1 MKNISKKLHNAI
13 FQDSIEEL
21 IEWVNKKGFSVQ
33 FDYCIQDEMRPADK
47 LITVSTRQSKENQF
61 YSFLHEC
68 GHLVLSKNEKSYRKK
83 YPSSAKLWDKNNY
96 SLQNSHKY
104 KVDTVAE
111 EIDAWRKGLEIAK
124 RLNLYVDEEK
134 YYNLTAKFVWTY
146 IEYYGKLASA

>member
-1 MKNISKKLHNAI
+1 MKNISKKLQNAI

-21 IEWVNKKGFSVQ
+21 VKWVNKKGFSVD
-33 FDYCIQDEMRPADK
+33 FGYCVQDEMRPADK
-47 LITVSTRQSKENQF
+47 LITVSTRQSKENQL

-68 GHLVLSKNEKSYRKK
+68 GHLILSKNEKSYRKK
-83 YPSSAKLWDKNNY
+83 YPSTAKLWDKDNY
-96 SLQNSHKY
+96 NLQNSHKY

-134 YYNLTAKFVWTY
+134 YYNLTTKYVWTY